1 MRKKQHH
8 EEHEEHVNHE
18 AWVIPYAD
26 LLTLLMA
33 LFLVLWASSQ
43 SDLSKLKAV
52 SAGFADQLGV
62 SGQGAGAGGQ
72 GVLAGSAQPDVTTT
86 VPLTPEHE
94 AMAMAALRA
103 QQAAKEAAQ
112 ADQSQLQGVQ
122 KAITSQAAASGTSQ
136 DLAFQMQKRG
146 LVVSIVTEGVLFDAG
161 SADLRPEGKTILDQL
176 AGELTKVPNELAI
189 EGHTDDQPI
198 STGQYPSNWELS
210 TARAT
215 NVLRYLVSAHNLN
228 PSRLTAAGYGDE
240 RPLAPNTPAGR
251 VANRRVDI
259 AILDLGNNPTAP
271 ANQTTTTLNELGA
284 GK

>member
-1 MRKKQHH
+1 VRKKQHH

-43 SDLSKLKAV
+43 SDLSKLKEV

-62 SGQGAGAGGQ
+62 SGDGQGAGGQ
-72 GVLAGSAQPDVTTT
+72 GVLAGSSQPDVTTT
-86 VPLTPEHE
+86 VPPTPAQE
-94 AMAMAALRA
+94 AMAMAALRDA
-103 QQAAKEAAQ
+103 QNAKEAASE
-112 ADQSQLQGVQ
+112 DQKQLQGVQ
-122 KAITSQAAASGTSQ
+122 QAITSNAAAAGTSQ
-136 DLAFQMQKRG
+136 DLTFQLQQRG

-161 SADLRPEGKTILDQL
+161 SADLRPEGKAILDQI
-176 AGELTKVPNELAI
+176 ADELTRVPNDLAI

-198 STGQYPSNWELS
+198 SNGQYPSNWELS

-215 NVLRYLVSAHNLN
+215 NVLRYLVDHHGLS
-228 PSRLTAAGYGDE
+228 PKRLQAAGYGDE
-240 RPLAPNTPAGR
+240 RPLAPNTPTGR

-259 AILDLGNNPTAP
+259 AVLDLGANPTAP
-271 ANQTTTTLNELGA
+271 AKQTTTTLDELG

>member
-1 MRKKQHH
+1 VRKKQHH

-62 SGQGAGAGGQ
+62 SGQGAGQGGQ

-86 VPLTPEHE
+86 QPLTPEHE

-112 ADQSQLQGVQ
+112 ADQSQLKGVQ
-122 KAITSQAAASGTSQ
+122 SAITSSAAAAGTSQ

-161 SADLRPEGKTILDQL
+161 SADLRPEGKAILDQI

-198 STGQYPSNWELS
+198 SNSQYPSNWELS

-215 NVLRYLVSAHNLN
+215 NVLRYLVSAHSLD